1 MGLSRL
7 KRRVLRGHP
16 QSNHSIIPNSDTRIP
31 PLPLLPRPRAAP
43 PPVSPPGPPAQAYF
57 AELFPQLRAM
67 RPSEGL
73 SDFIIDVTTTTAS
86 SLDSGNSQGDGG
98 GSPSSPCSCCAT
110 WPCTG
115 SCSRVRKRRHSQRSR
130 SGRSEAAELRG
141 PGGCIAAYACRM
153 YVKQAIPGK
162 STTDTA
168 SEQREYE
175 LLSSAWQQE
184 LPTAAAAVPVPPQ
197 EGSSCQAGRQAGHP
211 VPLGPFRPRP
221 ASRMLPLLQ
230 ACGRG
235 APAGQGSNGANW
247 IAPGALHANQI
258 SLWIRAGPAGGSDR
272 FRPFYSGGCIPG
284 QGLRC

>member
-1 MGLSRL
+1 MPVAPRRAWQLGRQRYCLLPSRL
-7 KRRVLRGHP
+7 PRGCQRQRLQTTRRGGQPRCHP
-16 QSNHSIIPNSDTRIP
+16 SPSPH
-31 PLPLLPRPRAAP
+31 PRP
-43 PPVSPPGPPAQAYF
+43 SP
-57 AELFPQLRAM
+57 
-67 RPSEGL
+67 
-73 SDFIIDVTTTTAS
+73 
-86 SLDSGNSQGDGG
+86 
-98 GSPSSPCSCCAT
+98 SPSSPCSCCAT

-235 APAGQGSNGANW
+235 GASWAGQRRRQLNCQDQCKYQSGA
-247 IAPGALHANQI
+247 
-258 SLWIRAGPAGGSDR
+258 
-272 FRPFYSGGCIPG
+272 
-284 QGLRC
+284 